1 VFHESRF
8 ILTPSSSLNI
18 RANEAFARVQAANR
32 MIESP
37 YFPFKRSYYANVEVA
52 EDNVDDEQNINNNNN
67 NNNNNIRQGYASSF
81 ADYQAKMNQDRRHGS
96 SSNSSEGYSYGHRDS
111 EGGFKISPLF
121 GVGLL
126 ALAFLLQLS
135 ITFIGA
141 RSEQQ
146 RIKEQ
151 NLKTLAQIDNEGD
164 ISVVS
169 KKEPDTGASG
179 GVPKDEE
186 DNKKQST
193 NSSNSSSSPG
203 NVSLLPSFLFGRKTN
218 EEVSQHQKAA
228 QMRGREILKGSPL
241 ENLNNK
247 GE

>member
-1 VFHESRF
+1 
-8 ILTPSSSLNI
+8 
-18 RANEAFARVQAANR
+18 

-52 EDNVDDEQNINNNNN
+52 EDNVDDEQNNHHHNNNN

-96 SSNSSEGYSYGHRDS
+96 SSSSEGYAYGHRDS

-141 RSEQQ
+141 RSEQR

-169 KKEPDTGASG
+169 KNEPDTGASG

-193 NSSNSSSSPG
+193 NSSSPG